1 LVQRFARRRKSL
13 LVCPRRGARTREE
26 VMVATGLTKSQ
37 YAVAYWRLMHIV
49 SKRAKAIR
57 KAG

>member
-1 LVQRFARRRKSL
+1 
-13 LVCPRRGARTREE
+13 
-26 VMVATGLTKSQ
+26 MVATGLTKSQ